1 MVWNGH
7 RFRALCVAA
16 AALGAAGCM
25 EAFEVPGRD
34 TPEGQVYVRRCSLCH
49 ALPDPT
55 RMSFGQWVPVVERMA
70 RNIRSQNVPPISDED
85 LAMIF
90 RYLKEH
96 ARDAG

>member
-1 MVWNGH
+1 
-7 RFRALCVAA
+7 
-16 AALGAAGCM
+16 
-25 EAFEVPGRD
+25 
-34 TPEGQVYVRRCSLCH
+34 
-49 ALPDPT
+49 
-55 RMSFGQWVPVVERMA
+55 MSFGQWVPVVDRMA